1 MQRVHIVTLGCAR
14 NDVDSDEL
22 AARLSAGGFELTDDA
37 AAADAVVV
45 NTCGFVDAA
54 KKDSIDTVLSHAEL
68 KGGVRGPKAV
78 VAVGCL
84 AERYGQELAN
94 ELPEADA
101 VLGFD
106 SYQDIAAR
114 LQRILQGE
122 KLPSHVPQDRRKLLP
137 ISPVDRAATD
147 VTPIPR
153 VRLEQ
158 GPFASLKI
166 ASGCDRRC
174 TFCAIP
180 QFRGAYQS
188 RRPHDILDEARWL
201 VTEGVKEVFLV
212 SENST
217 SYGKDLGDLR
227 LLEALIP
234 ELAAIDGLERV
245 RVSYLQPAEL
255 RPGLIE
261 VLAGTDKVAP
271 YFDLSFQHANAA
283 VLRRMRRFGGVDE
296 FLNLLERIRERAPL
310 AGTRSNFIVGFPGE
324 TEQEFDD
331 LVDFIT
337 RARLDYVGVFG
348 YSNEDGTEALGFDG
362 QLPQDEIDARV
373 ATITELVDEL
383 CNQRAEDRVGEQVR
397 VLVEQVARDGVEGRA
412 AHQGPEVDG
421 VTRINTR
428 ASVGEFVDAVVVGSD
443 GVDLVAEVR

>member
-296 FLNLLERIRERAPL
+296 FLGLLERIRERAPL

-324 TEQEFDD
+324 TEQAFDD

>member
-68 KGGVRGPKAV
+68 KGGARGPKAV

-296 FLNLLERIRERAPL
+296 FLGLLERIRERAPL

-362 QLPQDEIDARV
+362 QLPQDEIDERV

-397 VLVEQVARDGVEGRA
+397 VLVEQIAQDGVEGRA